1 MEFSEF
7 DDIYKSMI
15 AIVFGALT
23 LGQNSSFM
31 SNYAAAIQAG
41 ERVLGLLNKEPL
53 IDAFNTGIKRFS
65 YKFDWTEISN
75 LTWLL
80 IGGVE
85 PQSCH
90 GHLKVKG
97 VNFAYPTRPKN
108 PVMSDFSIEIKPG
121 ETVALVG
128 ESGQER
134 VSIGIFNF

>member
-1 MEFSEF
+1 MADAILFFAYGACFWLGGWLIDNGYMEFSEF

-53 IDAFNTGIKRFS
+53 IDAFNTG
-65 YKFDWTEISN
+65 
-75 LTWLL
+75 
-80 IGGVE
+80 GVE

-108 PVMSDFSIEIKPG
+108 PVMSDFSIEIKP
-121 ETVALVG
+121 
-128 ESGQER
+128 
-134 VSIGIFNF
+134 

>member
-1 MEFSEF
+1 MPS
-7 DDIYKSMI
+7 
-15 AIVFGALT
+15 T
-23 LGQNSSFM
+23 Q
-31 SNYAAAIQAG
+31 
-41 ERVLGLLNKEPL
+41 VLKKIMKFYIL
-53 IDAFNTGIKRFS
+53 
-65 YKFDWTEISN
+65 FDWNEISKF
-75 LTWLL
+75 TLL
-80 IGGVE
+80 KLGGVE

-134 VSIGIFNF
+134 VWIGIFYFFKIVQFFDYFEPLRANRHYFISFKDFMI